1 MLSNYLHSLICK
13 TFYYYLAFCSM
24 FETRNW
30 ILNFYVSNKCKLDGG
45 MQLCNMH
52 SSISQ
57 TSDGKIFCFNF
68 AIFFTTFKV

>member
-1 MLSNYLHSLICK
+1 
-13 TFYYYLAFCSM
+13 M

-45 MQLCNMH
+45 TGMQLCNMH

-57 TSDGKIFCFNF
+57 TSDDKKCCFNF
-68 AIFFTTFKV
+68 AISLRPLKHKDE